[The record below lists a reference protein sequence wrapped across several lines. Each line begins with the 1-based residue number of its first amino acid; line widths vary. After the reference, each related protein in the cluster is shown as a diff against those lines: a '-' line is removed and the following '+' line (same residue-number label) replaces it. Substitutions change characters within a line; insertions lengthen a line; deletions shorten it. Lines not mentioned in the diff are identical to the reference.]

1 MAPQWE
7 GVEPCRQQLGRS
19 QLCQLLSIGEVM
31 IQINGQYELADFKK
45 AQALHARRGRLAT
58 WGVYYVIGLM
68 ALITGVGGVLAIM
81 GRFPWSYVLISAL
94 VLGAFVIVRF
104 VVVPRQLTRVFTQQ
118 KDLSAPFEMTLTDQE
133 FSMRNEF
140 GESHLPWDSF
150 VKWKED
156 KEMLLLYRSD
166 VMFQMLPKRLLH
178 SDGELGYVLS
188 RLRQTNG

>member
-1 MAPQWE
+1 
-7 GVEPCRQQLGRS
+7 V
-19 QLCQLLSIGEVM
+19 
-31 IQINGQYELADFKK
+31 IQIKGQYELADFKK

-58 WGVYYVIGLM
+58 WSLYYVIGLM
-68 ALITGVGGVLAIM
+68 ALIAVMGGVLAIM

-94 VLGAFVIVRF
+94 VLGAFVIARS

-133 FSMRNEF
+133 FSVRNEF

-166 VMFQMLPKRLLH
+166 VMFHMLPKRLLR
-178 SDGELGYVLS
+178 SDSDLGYVLG
-188 RLRQTNG
+188 RLRRSKG

>member
-1 MAPQWE
+1 VA
-7 GVEPCRQQLGRS
+7 
-19 QLCQLLSIGEVM
+19 
-31 IQINGQYELADFKK
+31 
-45 AQALHARRGRLAT
+45 
-58 WGVYYVIGLM
+58 
-68 ALITGVGGVLAIM
+68 
-81 GRFPWSYVLISAL
+81 
-94 VLGAFVIVRF
+94 
-104 VVVPRQLTRVFTQQ
+104 RQLTRVFTQQ

>member
-1 MAPQWE
+1 
-7 GVEPCRQQLGRS
+7 
-19 QLCQLLSIGEVM
+19 M

-140 GESHLPWDSF
+140 GASHLPWDSF

>member
-1 MAPQWE
+1 
-7 GVEPCRQQLGRS
+7 
-19 QLCQLLSIGEVM
+19 M

-81 GRFPWSYVLISAL
+81 GRFPWPYVLISVL